1 MSLNLPIGT
10 APKSRGK
17 IGAII
22 GQGCLFLFA
31 LPFAGFGLFALASA
45 PGKFRNGEHDAGMLV
60 LFGLIFCAIGFGLMI
75 AAVFAGRWLK
85 KRSQLQAQHPG
96 EPWRWREDWASGL
109 IQSTDRA
116 TVLGAWI
123 FALFWNGVSSFVFF
137 VVPQELA
144 KGNKGVIIALIFPVI
159 GVTLLVWAVRATI
172 RWRKFG
178 QSVFKMISVPGV
190 IGGGLAGG
198 IQIPHK
204 LHASEGVRV
213 RLVCL
218 QRVTTGSGKN
228 RSTTENVLW
237 EDEKVITK
245 DPVSD
250 PRHTVV
256 PVFFQIPPG
265 WPATDSEGN
274 QTIVWRLEAK
284 AKVPG
289 VDYSAQFEVPVF
301 VTEKSR
307 TSAEPLPDLTQ
318 QFQAPA
324 ASWQPPPSRIRVT
337 NTPTGGVEIYFPP
350 ARNAGTVFFL
360 TVFLIIWSGSIWF
373 MIYQKAPV
381 LFPIVFGFFEAII
394 LFVWFS
400 MVCKSTRVTADAS
413 TLTLTHHWLGFGTPR
428 RWPAS
433 EVAGI
438 ELSIG
443 MRSGST
449 AYYDL
454 QVQPRVGAKQN
465 AGGAI
470 PDKRHAEWL
479 AQKLRAALKTS

>member
-1 MSLNLPIGT
+1 M
-10 APKSRGK
+10 
-17 IGAII
+17 
-22 GQGCLFLFA
+22 FA

-96 EPWRWREDWASGL
+96 EPWLWREDWASGL

-159 GVTLLVWAVRATI
+159 GVALLVWAVRATI

-289 VDYSAQFEVPVF
+289 VDYFAQFEVPVF

-324 ASWQPPPSRIRVT
+324 A
-337 NTPTGGVEIYFPP
+337 
-350 ARNAGTVFFL
+350 
-360 TVFLIIWSGSIWF
+360 
-373 MIYQKAPV
+373 
-381 LFPIVFGFFEAII
+381 
-394 LFVWFS
+394 
-400 MVCKSTRVTADAS
+400 
-413 TLTLTHHWLGFGTPR
+413 
-428 RWPAS
+428 
-433 EVAGI
+433 
-438 ELSIG
+438 
-443 MRSGST
+443 
-449 AYYDL
+449 
-454 QVQPRVGAKQN
+454 
-465 AGGAI
+465 
-470 PDKRHAEWL
+470 
-479 AQKLRAALKTS
+479 